1 MREVL
6 DALYSMQDIS
16 YRDFTAGLIPH
27 VEKEC
32 IIGVR
37 TPKLRAY
44 AKTLWKTGQAEEFL
58 SELPHRYFE
67 ENQLHAFLLEGMTGE
82 ELYRRLTDFLPYVDN
97 WATCDQCSPKCFA
110 KQPPQLPQ
118 IRQWI
123 SDEHTY
129 TVRFGL
135 HMLMQHYLTDRFAPE
150 ILTLAMVDSEEYYIR
165 MMVAWFFATAL
176 YAQYEQT
183 LPVFEKQLLP
193 VWTHNKA
200 IQKAVESRRIPEQR
214 KAYLRSLKRA

>member
-1 MREVL
+1 
-6 DALYSMQDIS
+6 MQDIS
-16 YRDFTAGLIPH
+16 YRDFAAKLIPN
-27 VEKEC
+27 VEKER

-37 TPKLRAY
+37 TPDLRAY
-44 AKTLWKTGQAEEFL
+44 AKTLWKEGKAEGFL
-58 SELPHRYFE
+58 SELPHTYFE
-67 ENQLHAFLLEGMTGE
+67 ENQLHAFLLESVKGE

-97 WATCDQCSPKCFA
+97 WATCDQCSPKYFA
-110 KQPPQLPQ
+110 KCPPQLPQ
-118 IRQWI
+118 IRLWI
-123 SDEHTY
+123 ADAHTY

-135 HMLMQHYLTDRFAPE
+135 SMLMQYYLTDRFTPE

-176 YAQYEQT
+176 HHQYEQT
-183 LPVFEKQLLP
+183 LPVLEQGLLP

-200 IQKAVESRRIPEQR
+200 IQKALESRRISAER

>member
-27 VEKEC
+27 VEKER

-67 ENQLHAFLLEGMTGE
+67 ENQLHAFLLEAMTGE
-82 ELYRRLTDFLPYVDN
+82 ELYRRLTDFLSYVDN
-97 WATCDQCSPKCFA
+97 WATCDQCSPKYFA

-176 YAQYEQT
+176 YTQYEQT
-183 LPVFEKQLLP
+183 LPVLEQNLLP